1 MYGREKQKQKN
12 QTKFIFMFIFLF
24 FHSPERVGL
33 SPSKEHTAAALL
45 CAILLVRRTGFP
57 RLTRHDFSDLSD

>member
-1 MYGREKQKQKN
+1 MYGREKQNKN

-33 SPSKEHTAAALL
+33 SPSKEHTTTTLL